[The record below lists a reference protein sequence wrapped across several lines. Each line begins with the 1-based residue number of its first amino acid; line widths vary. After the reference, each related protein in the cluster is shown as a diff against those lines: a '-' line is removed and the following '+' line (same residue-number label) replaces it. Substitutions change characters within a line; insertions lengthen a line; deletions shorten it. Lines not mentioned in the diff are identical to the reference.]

1 MKQDFQ
7 IVTDLL
13 QAQSFANQ
21 EMDGK
26 PHITFRFRDECM
38 RFELWIWSGR
48 AVISADP
55 EIPMSAL
62 PTFEISIPFTELGP
76 VERTGMPTGLGFYAH
91 SPAGDRV
98 LRFSITRRE
107 DGRFSL
113 SAMWPG
119 FTQHPLPGSSTP
131 TFRPG

>member
-38 RFELWIWSGR
+38 RADFGFGPGGR
-48 AVISADP
+48 
-55 EIPMSAL
+55 
-62 PTFEISIPFTELGP
+62 
-76 VERTGMPTGLGFYAH
+76 
-91 SPAGDRV
+91 
-98 LRFSITRRE
+98 
-107 DGRFSL
+107 
-113 SAMWPG
+113 
-119 FTQHPLPGSSTP
+119 
-131 TFRPG
+131 